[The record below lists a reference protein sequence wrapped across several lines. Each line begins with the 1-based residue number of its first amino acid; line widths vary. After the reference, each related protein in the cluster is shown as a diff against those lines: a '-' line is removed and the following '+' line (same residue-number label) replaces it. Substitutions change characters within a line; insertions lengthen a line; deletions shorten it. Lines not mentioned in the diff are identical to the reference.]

1 MSTLTFLAEQ
11 LGVKYRIFIRMVNE
25 ALTKQRIEC
34 FAYDSAISR
43 IEVSPG
49 SREIRRR
56 RVELSTNCR
65 PLTFDPRS
73 ASSPLCAH
81 LFTFNFNARDL

>member
-49 SREIRRR
+49 SRERRR
-56 RVELSTNCR
+56 RRRR

-73 ASSPLCAH
+73 ACSPLCAH